1 MRLLPMSFAGA
12 VMILAVIVIR
22 ALLINRLPKKT
33 FLILWGVV
41 LARLLI
47 PFSLPSKFSIYSLVA
62 QTVPDIN
69 IEKSTQVA
77 HLFSDTPMWQGEVLP
92 PVSEPIQSIPIWFIL
107 WVLGALICGI
117 FFIVAY
123 LKCRWEFQT
132 SLPVENDFTQKWLND
147 HPLKRH
153 LSIRQS
159 SRFSAPLTYG
169 VFCPVILMPKNTKWE
184 NTATL
189 QYVLSHEY
197 VHIRRF
203 DTVTKL
209 VLIVAL
215 CVHWF
220 NPLVWA
226 MYVLAN
232 RDLELSCD
240 ETVVRQFGEQTK
252 SAYARMLI
260 SMEETRSGLTPLCNN
275 FSKNAIEERIGAIMK
290 IGKTTRLSLALASV
304 IVVGMTTVFATS
316 AFASNNANLQNTDT
330 AQFVGYTRNL
340 GNGTEYSM
348 DNGETWISEEK
359 YNELYPQQDIVYW
372 TYEEYNEYLE
382 EQIPV
387 WQSLIGAKYKNEKGE
402 WVEWTQETVDQ
413 CIVQAKEELEAIKNG
428 ALVSRTIDGENNP
441 NFGITINNLNSDVDV
456 AYTTTIMDQ
465 KGQEINLGSFPTEE
479 ERSTAIRNYCDEQ
492 IKLGNMTKEYAE
504 NLINELQ

>member
-197 VHIRRF
+197 G
-203 DTVTKL
+203 
-209 VLIVAL
+209 
-215 CVHWF
+215 
-220 NPLVWA
+220 
-226 MYVLAN
+226 
-232 RDLELSCD
+232 
-240 ETVVRQFGEQTK
+240 VVPCKCSRN
-252 SAYARMLI
+252 I
-260 SMEETRSGLTPLCNN
+260 P
-275 FSKNAIEERIGAIMK
+275 KN
-290 IGKTTRLSLALASV
+290 L
-304 IVVGMTTVFATS
+304 
-316 AFASNNANLQNTDT
+316 
-330 AQFVGYTRNL
+330 
-340 GNGTEYSM
+340 
-348 DNGETWISEEK
+348 
-359 YNELYPQQDIVYW
+359 
-372 TYEEYNEYLE
+372 
-382 EQIPV
+382 
-387 WQSLIGAKYKNEKGE
+387 
-402 WVEWTQETVDQ
+402 
-413 CIVQAKEELEAIKNG
+413 
-428 ALVSRTIDGENNP
+428 
-441 NFGITINNLNSDVDV
+441 LN
-456 AYTTTIMDQ
+456 
-465 KGQEINLGSFPTEE
+465 
-479 ERSTAIRNYCDEQ
+479 
-492 IKLGNMTKEYAE
+492 
-504 NLINELQ
+504 

>member
-1 MRLLPMSFAGA
+1 MVYA
-12 VMILAVIVIR
+12 
-22 ALLINRLPKKT
+22 
-33 FLILWGVV
+33 
-41 LARLLI
+41 
-47 PFSLPSKFSIYSLVA
+47 
-62 QTVPDIN
+62 
-69 IEKSTQVA
+69 
-77 HLFSDTPMWQGEVLP
+77 
-92 PVSEPIQSIPIWFIL
+92 
-107 WVLGALICGI
+107 
-117 FFIVAY
+117 
-123 LKCRWEFQT
+123 
-132 SLPVENDFTQKWLND
+132 
-147 HPLKRH
+147 
-153 LSIRQS
+153 
-159 SRFSAPLTYG
+159 
-169 VFCPVILMPKNTKWE
+169 
-184 NTATL
+184 
-189 QYVLSHEY
+189 
-197 VHIRRF
+197 
-203 DTVTKL
+203 
-209 VLIVAL
+209 
-215 CVHWF
+215 
-220 NPLVWA
+220 
-226 MYVLAN
+226 
-232 RDLELSCD
+232 SC
-240 ETVVRQFGEQTK
+240 
-252 SAYARMLI
+252 
-260 SMEETRSGLTPLCNN
+260 
-275 FSKNAIEERIGAIMK
+275 
-290 IGKTTRLSLALASV
+290 
-304 IVVGMTTVFATS
+304 
-316 AFASNNANLQNTDT
+316 AFASDNANLQNTDT

-372 TYEEYNEYLE
+372 TYEEYKEYLE